1 MLNGQRRFKRPVLRR
16 YIWSPSCIQTCRDAN
31 PELYPLSCL
40 LPRVHPV
47 HLNHFEL
54 MHVIGKGAF
63 GKVRVVKAKT
73 SKSLF
78 ALKYIDK
85 RQCIQM
91 HAIQN
96 IFRERA
102 ILEDINHPFIVNLN
116 YAFQDDANLYFV
128 LDLKTGGD
136 LRLHLN
142 QHTVFPETAVKLWA
156 LELASALQYLH
167 TQNIVHRDIKPD
179 NVLLDSEG
187 HAHLTDFN
195 IAVNIDK
202 SSILKSHSGTLPY
215 LAPEVFEEH
224 GYYWQVDWWSF
235 GVTLYELVYS
245 KRPFRAKRTSSLI
258 KSIREKEIDFPHTS
272 CMPVSANC
280 VSFLRQLL
288 DRNPFTR
295 LGCRARQILDVRE
308 HPWLRD
314 MDWRLVEQKAMQST
328 FVPNPSINYLD
339 PRVVLEEF
347 LQDGLLMDPTTP
359 KSKRIKSTALN
370 RKKEAA
376 PPPPLEKQGKP
387 QRPSATSS
395 KSGNSLLAYI
405 SRNSS
410 NGQKRTTSASDAADI
425 AGNIHAMM
433 KQYKSD
439 HKIAG
444 IHIFGLVENEDL
456 AEADREDLEL
466 RFMADNFLT
475 YDLAKN
481 PKRSKLAAAA
491 ASNIDAYPMPTMPSK
506 SSQLPTALGR
516 GDLSA
521 NMVLLIP
528 TSAASDSIL
537 QSDFKTSNT
546 VSRSKHSRFGV
557 MQLDTSMIQ
566 SQIETR
572 NQRPSFDSSSDS
584 DSEAE
589 NVQTDVS
596 LSQYLRRSPPTPS
609 LNLASP
615 VSRRGFTVRT
625 IVPLPD
631 SE

>member
-1 MLNGQRRFKRPVLRR
+1 MGNSASKEPPRCEALLRLL
-16 YIWSPSCIQTCRDAN
+16 CF
-31 PELYPLSCL
+31 LSL
-40 LPRVHPV
+40 LLAV
-47 HLNHFEL
+47 HLSHFEL
-54 MHVIGKGAF
+54 THVVGKGAF

-142 QHTVFPETAVKLWA
+142 QRTVFTETAVRLWA
-156 LELASALQYLH
+156 LELASAIQYLH

-245 KRPFRAKRTSSLI
+245 KRPFRAKRTASLI
-258 KSIREKEIDFPHTS
+258 KNIREKEIDFPHLS
-272 CMPVSANC
+272 VPVSANC
-280 VSFLRQLL
+280 VSFLKQLL

-308 HPWLRD
+308 HSWLRD
-314 MDWRLVEQKAMQST
+314 MDWRLVEQKGLQSP

-339 PRVVLEEF
+339 PRVVLDEF
-347 LQDGLLMDPTTP
+347 LQDGLFIDTAGP
-359 KSKRIKSTALN
+359 KSKRIKSTAAN
-370 RKKEAA
+370 RKEKKEA
-376 PPPPLEKQGKP
+376 PPPPSEKQQQP

-405 SRNSS
+405 SRGSS
-410 NGQKRTTSASDAADI
+410 NGQKRTTSASDAADM
-425 AGNIHAMM
+425 AGNVHAMM

-439 HKIAG
+439 HKNVG
-444 IHIFGLVENEDL
+444 MHHIFGLVENENL
-456 AEADREDLEL
+456 AEEDRLNLEL

-481 PKRSKLAAAA
+481 PKRSKIAAAA
-491 ASNIDAYPMPTMPSK
+491 ALNIEAYPMPTMPSK
-506 SSQLPTALGR
+506 SSSQFPNSRELFAHNNP
-516 GDLSA
+516 SA

-528 TSAASDSIL
+528 ASATNDSML
-537 QSDFKTSNT
+537 QSDFKTSNA
-546 VSRSKHSRFGV
+546 VSQSKHSPFGV
-557 MQLDTSMIQ
+557 MQLDTSMIG
-566 SQIETR
+566 SQIESRDRRQT
-572 NQRPSFDSSSDS
+572 FDSLSDSDS

-589 NVQTDVS
+589 DAQTDVS
-596 LSQYLRRSPPTPS
+596 LSQYLGNAPTPS
-609 LNLASP
+609 LKMTSP
-615 VSRRGFTVRT
+615 VLRRGLTVRT
-625 IVPLPD
+625 VAPLPD

>member
-1 MLNGQRRFKRPVLRR
+1 MGNSASKDQ
-16 YIWSPSCIQTCRDAN
+16 SCD
-31 PELYPLSCL
+31 
-40 LPRVHPV
+40 V

-102 ILEDINHPFIVNLN
+102 ILEDLNHPFIVNLN
-116 YAFQDDANLYFV
+116 YAFQDNVNLYFV

-142 QHTVFPETAVKLWA
+142 QHMVFPESAVKLWA
-156 LELASALQYLH
+156 LELASAIQYLH

-179 NVLLDSEG
+179 NGSITSVSRLTQRIISNNDCMRLTKSVLLDSEG

-258 KSIREKEIDFPHTS
+258 KSIREKEIDFPHAS
-272 CMPVSANC
+272 SMPASANC

-295 LGCRARQILDVRE
+295 LGCRARQILDVRD

-314 MDWRLVEQKAMQST
+314 MDWRLVEQKGMQST

-359 KSKRIKSTALN
+359 KSKRIKSTVLN
-370 RKKEAA
+370 RKDKKEAL
-376 PPPPLEKQGKP
+376 PPPPEKQGKP
-387 QRPSATSS
+387 QRPSATTSS

-481 PKRSKLAAAA
+481 PKRSKVAAAA

-506 SSQLPTALGR
+506 SSQLPIALGH

-528 TSAASDSIL
+528 ASTASDSIL
-537 QSDFKTSNT
+537 QSDFKTFNT

-572 NQRPSFDSSSDS
+572 NQRASFDSSSDS
-584 DSEAE
+584 DSEGE

>member
-1 MLNGQRRFKRPVLRR
+1 MGNGASKDQ
-16 YIWSPSCIQTCRDAN
+16 SCD
-31 PELYPLSCL
+31 ELYPLCCL
-40 LPRVHPV
+40 LPRAHAV

-245 KRPFRAKRTSSLI
+245 K
-258 KSIREKEIDFPHTS
+258 
-272 CMPVSANC
+272 
-280 VSFLRQLL
+280 
-288 DRNPFTR
+288 
-295 LGCRARQILDVRE
+295 
-308 HPWLRD
+308 
-314 MDWRLVEQKAMQST
+314 
-328 FVPNPSINYLD
+328 PSINYLD

-370 RKKEAA
+370 RKDKKEAA
-376 PPPPLEKQGKP
+376 PPPPPEKQGKL

-506 SSQLPTALGR
+506 SSQLPTTLGR

>member
-1 MLNGQRRFKRPVLRR
+1 MGNG
-16 YIWSPSCIQTCRDAN
+16 PSKEPTCEVR
-31 PELYPLSCL
+31 
-40 LPRVHPV
+40 
-47 HLNHFEL
+47 LNHFEL

-73 SKSLF
+73 SNSLF

-116 YAFQDDANLYFV
+116 YAFQDDVNLYFV

-136 LRLHLN
+136 LRLYLN
-142 QHTVFPETAVKLWA
+142 QRTVFTETTVRLWV
-156 LELASALQYLH
+156 LELASAIQYLH

-245 KRPFRAKRTSSLI
+245 KRPFRAKRTASLI
-258 KSIREKEIDFPHTS
+258 KNIREKEIDFPHLS
-272 CMPVSANC
+272 VPASANC
-280 VSFLRQLL
+280 ISFLKQLL

-314 MDWRLVEQKAMQST
+314 TDWRLVEQKKLPSPFM
-328 FVPNPSINYLD
+328 PNPSINYLD
-339 PRVVLEEF
+339 PRVVLDEF
-347 LQDGLLMDPTTP
+347 LQDGLFIDTAGP
-359 KSKRIKSTALN
+359 KSKRIKSIAATKKE
-370 RKKEAA
+370 KKEAPRA
-376 PPPPLEKQGKP
+376 PPPQPEKQQQP
-387 QRPSATSS
+387 QRPSAISS

-405 SRNSS
+405 SRGSS

-439 HKIAG
+439 HRNPG
-444 IHIFGLVENEDL
+444 IHIFGLVENENL
-456 AEADREDLEL
+456 AEEDRQDLEL

-481 PKRSKLAAAA
+481 PKRSKIAAAA
-491 ASNIDAYPMPTMPSK
+491 ASNIEAYPMPTIPSK
-506 SSQLPTALGR
+506 PPPQAPDSRKAVDHNNP
-516 GDLSA
+516 SA
-521 NMVLLIP
+521 NMVLHIP
-528 TSAASDSIL
+528 TSATSDSML
-537 QSDFKTSNT
+537 QSDKTSNT
-546 VSRSKHSRFGV
+546 ASQSKFSPFGV
-557 MQLDTSMIQ
+557 MQLDASMIR
-566 SQIETR
+566 SQTETR
-572 NQRPSFDSSSDS
+572 NRRSSFDSSSDS
-584 DSEAE
+584 DSDSEVE
-589 NVQTDVS
+589 NAQTDVS
-596 LSQYLRRSPPTPS
+596 LSQYLGNPPTPS
-609 LNLASP
+609 LNVTSP
-615 VSRRGFTVRT
+615 VLRRGLTVRT
-625 IVPLPD
+625 IAPLPD
-631 SE
+631 TE